1 MSVWYQLS
9 WYKRVQRSCCCGSA
23 MQVCRQGDKS
33 GEHTFYCSSP
43 NFLLDAS
50 VNCYNL
56 SKQEGSKV
64 FVATLNGLFFGVWIP
79 SAVKNPFRDCIC
91 DLSDLCSSI
100 HQNTPEVADKKAEMH
115 DSYRFHESLRE
126 GHLLLAAQR
135 SGYVLNASTIDK
147 EREAMQSHP
156 GYHHILNVFYLRVDV
171 PLVVTG
177 AFQNNL
183 AYYLA
188 DGSFDI
194 RPGYENSNWIGL
206 FRDIYHGARYIA
218 EVGGLRHCD
227 LRPENILLS
236 SENLWVITNFAN
248 ATTSPDLTAELVHF
262 LQCLAMKARFF
273 SRPDTYCTVWDLFK
287 KSTEVKVAMV
297 TQWVDILGLSLSLSS
312 TNESL
317 RGAVDCFFKEN
328 CGEDLYSTSIVK
340 MEKVVIEVQKIRS
353 TYQPRYLNVLCQML
367 YRPKGF
373 QVKYLRINKQ
383 SVLLNNHRH
392 VFLNSLM
399 PEGSY
404 KYSNYPFAVKMPA
417 WLLDSVN
424 SGFFTISDVRIK
436 AEDEQNAIRQREQ
449 MVKECDLQRRLREP
463 HLVVLRDGRIGY
475 EVQREYEC
483 MKAHPGYHHVAEV
496 FYLHDTLPIMVVSTF
511 NCNLSDCLRSLDEYA
526 ICSTKFNL
534 QLWRQL
540 MGDVFCGMRYVTFV
554 GGLHHRN
561 LAPVNIV
568 WWNEEKRWVISDF
581 AGASSAGDH
590 SLTLDLSHFLIALAK
605 ETRVL
610 NGSSS
615 TMLMDLYGNSKLH
628 DLRKTHIQFFSTT
641 TTVYAALHIDSLH
654 AIFHLDEKFHSDN
667 DGDIKNLQAAV
678 DSFFNR
684 LIDHDNIV
692 SKVRC
697 KIMSDMEA
705 NIREVRGLSSTGGAA
720 SAMR

>member
-1 MSVWYQLS
+1 
-9 WYKRVQRSCCCGSA
+9 
-23 MQVCRQGDKS
+23 
-33 GEHTFYCSSP
+33 
-43 NFLLDAS
+43 
-50 VNCYNL
+50 
-56 SKQEGSKV
+56 
-64 FVATLNGLFFGVWIP
+64 
-79 SAVKNPFRDCIC
+79 
-91 DLSDLCSSI
+91 
-100 HQNTPEVADKKAEMH
+100 
-115 DSYRFHESLRE
+115 
-126 GHLLLAAQR
+126 
-135 SGYVLNASTIDK
+135 
-147 EREAMQSHP
+147 MQSHP

-171 PLVVTG
+171 PLMVTG

-194 RPGYENSNWIGL
+194 RPGDENSNWIGL

-262 LQCLAMKARFF
+262 LQCLAVKARFF
-273 SRPDTYCTVWDLFK
+273 YGPDKYCTVWDLINGLQYAD
-287 KSTEVKVAMV
+287 TMVK
-297 TQWVDILGLSLSLSS
+297 QWVHVLGLSLSLSS
-312 TNESL
+312 TDESL
-317 RGAVDCFFKEN
+317 RGAVDCFFREN
-328 CGEDLYSTSIVK
+328 CGEDFYSTSIVN
-340 MEKVVIEVQKIRS
+340 MEEVGTEVQRIRS
-353 TYQPRYLNVLCQML
+353 TYQSRYLDVLCQML

-373 QVKYLRINKQ
+373 QVQYLLIDKQ
-383 SVLLNNHRH
+383 SVLLNNHGH
-392 VFLNSLM
+392 VFLKSLM

-424 SGFFTISDVRIK
+424 PDFFTISDVNIN
-436 AEDEQNAIRQREQ
+436 AQLEQDAKQLRQQ
-449 MVKECDLQRRLREP
+449 MVKECDHQRRLREP

-475 EVQREYEC
+475 EVQREYEY

-511 NCNLSDCLRSLDEYA
+511 DYNLSDCLCSLDEYA

-581 AGASSAGDH
+581 AGASPAGDY

-610 NGSSS
+610 LNNGSSS

-628 DLRKTHIQFFSTT
+628 YLHETHIQFFSTT

-654 AIFHLDEKFHSDN
+654 AIFHFDKKFHSDN
-667 DGDIKNLQAAV
+667 VRDIKNLQAAV

-684 LIDHDNIV
+684 LIVQDNIV
-692 SKVRC
+692 SRVRC
-697 KIMSDMEA
+697 KIMSDMEV